1 MIVLLAFHIAAAVV
15 WVGGMFFAYAVLR
28 PSVGPLDA
36 PVRLGLW
43 RRVFGRFFAWVLA
56 SIAALLVSGY
66 GMVFGYLGGF
76 KGVGVHVHVMQ
87 ATGIVMMLA
96 FFHLYF
102 APWRRFRAAV
112 EKGDFATAGA
122 NLNQIRM
129 IVAFNL
135 VLGAITVLVGST
147 GRYWG

>member
-1 MIVLLAFHIAAAVV
+1 MIFLLALHVAAAVV

-36 PVRLGLW
+36 PARLGLW
-43 RRVFGRFFAWVLA
+43 RRVFGRFFPLVLA
-56 SIAALLVSGY
+56 SIAALLGSGY
-66 GMVFGYLGGF
+66 AMVFNYMGGF
-76 KGVGVHVHVMQ
+76 KGVGLHVHVMQ
-87 ATGIVMMLA
+87 TIGIVMMAL

-102 APWRRFRAAV
+102 APWRRFQAAV
-112 EKGDFATAGA
+112 DKGDLAAAGA

-129 IVAFNL
+129 IVAINL
-135 VLGAITVLVGST
+135 VLGTVTVLVGST